1 MHAFYHKLLLFFLIA
16 LTVCKPA
23 ASQDTAFRAKHA
35 AIVFPYPMIYEK
47 WRSSIGFT
55 LLTTPEDITE
65 EVRIRI
71 PCGDF
76 RVLRRISDRLELDGR
91 VMFQI
96 LQNHFSLGA
105 RYVLPVSEK
114 LFLSAGDDIGY
125 WFGILKLSGFDS
137 KASGWANYPN
147 ASVGYRT
154 KKNLL
159 ITLAGQVSFNYNYQA
174 ANGQNKFSAKEFYYN
189 GETFTLALEQPFV
202 NKKHLTLAV
211 SGIYNYFYWQTW
223 SLYYRTNRKVFY
235 PQVTVALIL

>member
-1 MHAFYHKLLLFFLIA
+1 MYFYHYRLLFFLWMF
-16 LTVCKPA
+16 TSVCKPV
-23 ASQDTAFRAKHA
+23 ASQDSTFNAKHA
-35 AIVFPYPMIYEK
+35 AIIFPYPMYHEK
-47 WRSSIGFT
+47 WRASIGFT

-76 RVLRRISDRLELDGR
+76 RALRRVNDRLELDAR
-91 VMFQI
+91 VMFQL
-96 LQNHFSLGA
+96 LQNHFSVGL
-105 RYVLPVSEK
+105 RYVLPANEK
-114 LFLSAGDDIGY
+114 LFFSLGDDIGY

-147 ASVGYRT
+147 FSVGYKT

-159 ITLAGQVSFNYNYQA
+159 ITLNGQVSYNYNYQA
-174 ANGQNKFSAKEFYYN
+174 ANGQNKFSAGEFYYN
-189 GETFTLALEQPFV
+189 GETFTLSLEQPFT

-211 SGIYNYFYWQTW
+211 SAINNYFYWQTW